1 MVHLDTVL
9 PSMPGDSVPPQ
20 SWYNNFTIANGTSCI
35 VDGAK
40 RDRLVF
46 SADLFA
52 TLPSA
57 VVSTYDLVTVR
68 NSLDSLFGRQD
79 PRTGELAYVGVG
91 YPWMY
96 SVTYHLYTI
105 IVLADYYFYSVSTY
119 LLVILGSCTI
129 ILSKICPSLLGNW

>member
-1 MVHLDTVL
+1 MVHLNTIL

-20 SWYNNFTIANGTSCI
+20 TWYNNFTITNGTSAI

-57 VVSTYDLVTVR
+57 VASTYDLVTVK
-68 NSLDSLFGRQD
+68 NSLSSLFALQD
-79 PRTGELAYVGVG
+79 PVTGQLPYVGAG

-96 SVTYHLYTI
+96 SATYHLYSL
-105 IVLADYYFYSVSTY
+105 IVLADYYLYSVSIV
-119 LLVILGSCTI
+119 LF
-129 ILSKICPSLLGNW
+129 